1 MKKKNVE
8 RLQAGCTVSNLIDQD
23 IAHIRHAISV
33 SLAGNPAGSA
43 FPASY
48 WRHRLHALLDTGRVN
63 KSQLGEIDSLLLM
76 LDLNELNLAAAACAF
91 AARKDPG
98 ETDG

>member
-1 MKKKNVE
+1 M
-8 RLQAGCTVSNLIDQD
+8 SNLIDQE
-23 IAHIRHAISV
+23 IAHIRHAVSV
-33 SLAGNPAGSA
+33 SLARDLAGPV

-98 ETDG
+98 ETVG